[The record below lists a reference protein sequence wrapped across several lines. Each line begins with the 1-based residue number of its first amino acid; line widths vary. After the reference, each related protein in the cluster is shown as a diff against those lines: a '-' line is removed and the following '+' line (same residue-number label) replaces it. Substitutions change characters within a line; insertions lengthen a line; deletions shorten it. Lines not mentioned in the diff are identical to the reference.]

1 MLGLQPRPRPE
12 VQAVANAERHVGTAK
27 LDDAAVVV
35 EHQIDLG
42 KRRPEPVEPGHQPGA
57 GEGRLDRDLQAVG
70 RRLPAHLAQP
80 PVDRVEAGGEL
91 TQQRAA
97 GIGQPHTPMQ
107 ALEQRRSEQRLELA
121 DLPADGCLRHQQ
133 LFGRAAEARCRP
145 AASKLRSA
153 VSGSRPRFI
162 PITSSHR
169 KSKICSFEAFGEP
182 RSNRRV
188 EARRRTVFGHFEIFQ
203 DVLRIVTF
211 SPHGGQAI
219 ERRPGAE
226 PPIRL
231 RRPIAPAPAAAADR
245 QRRGACRRLCRG
257 ASRADAGR

>member
-1 MLGLQPRPRPE
+1 MARGDVADAGGTQPMSPTVAVFLVQQRIGGKRGRLGKRRTGGQQRRRDQRHGNDVGQMLGLQPRPRPE

-35 EHQIDLG
+35 EHQVDLG

-57 GEGRLDRDLQAVG
+57 GEGRLDRYLQAVG

-133 LFGRAAEARCRP
+133 LFGRAAEAQ
-145 AASKLRSA
+145 
-153 VSGSRPRFI
+153 VSPGG
-162 PITSSHR
+162 
-169 KSKICSFEAFGEP
+169 FEAAQCRE
-182 RSNRRV
+182 RQSASLHSDNLKSS
-188 EARRRTVFGHFEIFQ
+188 Q
-203 DVLRIVTF
+203 
-211 SPHGGQAI
+211 I
-219 ERRPGAE
+219 ENM
-226 PPIRL
+226 L
-231 RRPIAPAPAAAADR
+231 V
-245 QRRGACRRLCRG
+245 
-257 ASRADAGR
+257 